1 MQDKNQ
7 ILRVLIR
14 DLNERG
20 QGVGTVFTDNNE
32 DPRKGKIAFVDGAL
46 PNEEVTAVIREEKSR
61 YLVLDIQ
68 DVLRTSGDRIPNDCE
83 YFPECGSCQLRHLS
97 YKGELAFKEKRVRDL
112 LSRTGPLN
120 QDSPVFQP
128 IIGMED
134 PFHYRGKSIFPLKE
148 TEDRDCPVAIGQY
161 QRGSHDLVDLRSCKI
176 QSEASL
182 LIVNRV
188 RELILED
195 GVSVYDEKNHK
206 GTLRHLAIRYS
217 FTNKE
222 IMVIFVV
229 NDQEADEIIED
240 WIPDLEEV
248 LEDEGYKLHSVWL
261 NDMETRGNRILSQR
275 YRHLHG
281 GVSLE
286 EVVNGVKYK
295 ISPDSF
301 FQVNPIQ
308 AARLFQEIV
317 RAADLKPGDRVLD
330 LYSGVGAISLQLA
343 KAYEKLS
350 PAIEIT
356 GVESVEQAVMDA
368 ELNMDINGLL
378 NLAFIREDANSWLE
392 DYENNPENT
401 PFDLIVVDPPRKGL
415 DQKGLDVILA
425 SHTPRLIY
433 VSCNPATLARD
444 LSDLAPAY
452 TVDRVQPVD
461 MFPRTAHVE
470 TVVLMSRVKE

>member
-1 MQDKNQ
+1 M
-7 ILRVLIR
+7 
-14 DLNERG
+14 
-20 QGVGTVFTDNNE
+20 
-32 DPRKGKIAFVDGAL
+32 
-46 PNEEVTAVIREEKSR
+46 
-61 YLVLDIQ
+61 
-68 DVLRTSGDRIPNDCE
+68 
-83 YFPECGSCQLRHLS
+83 
-97 YKGELAFKEKRVRDL
+97 
-112 LSRTGPLN
+112 
-120 QDSPVFQP
+120 
-128 IIGMED
+128 
-134 PFHYRGKSIFPLKE
+134 
-148 TEDRDCPVAIGQY
+148 
-161 QRGSHDLVDLRSCKI
+161 
-176 QSEASL
+176 
-182 LIVNRV
+182 
-188 RELILED
+188 
-195 GVSVYDEKNHK
+195 
-206 GTLRHLAIRYS
+206 
-217 FTNKE
+217 
-222 IMVIFVV
+222 
-229 NDQEADEIIED
+229 
-240 WIPDLEEV
+240 
-248 LEDEGYKLHSVWL
+248 
-261 NDMETRGNRILSQR
+261 
-275 YRHLHG
+275 
-281 GVSLE
+281 
-286 EVVNGVKYK
+286 KYK